1 MARKD
6 WMSEAFVGGNSRQM
20 EKQMQKL
27 RDGKVFKNKRNH
39 CAEG

>member
-1 MARKD
+1 MKD
-6 WMSEAFVGGNSRQM
+6 WMSEALEGGDFRQM

-27 RDGKVFKNKRNH
+27 RDGKAFKNKRNY